1 MPGSAPPTGGY
12 SRSRPGIADVR
23 GALGMGWH
31 RDVSLGD
38 YSLRVRVSWTG
49 LLHRRVGH
57 SPNGHDL
64 LRLSGRHM
72 RVAVRHRRWDAT
84 TQTERLDRLNLI
96 LVRWVVA
103 VVTLSACLLVLAAA
117 PGG

>member
-1 MPGSAPPTGGY
+1 
-12 SRSRPGIADVR
+12 V
-23 GALGMGWH
+23 
-31 RDVSLGD
+31 
-38 YSLRVRVSWTG
+38 
-49 LLHRRVGH
+49 
-57 SPNGHDL
+57 
-64 LRLSGRHM
+64 

>member
-1 MPGSAPPTGGY
+1 
-12 SRSRPGIADVR
+12 
-23 GALGMGWH
+23 MGWH

-38 YSLRVRVSWTG
+38 YSLRVRFSWTG

-64 LRLSGRHM
+64 LRLSGRHV

-84 TQTERLDRLNLI
+84 TQAERLDRLNQI

-103 VVTLSACLLVLAAA
+103 VVTLSSCLLVLAAA

>member
-1 MPGSAPPTGGY
+1 M
-12 SRSRPGIADVR
+12 
-23 GALGMGWH
+23 
-31 RDVSLGD
+31 
-38 YSLRVRVSWTG
+38 
-49 LLHRRVGH
+49 
-57 SPNGHDL
+57 GHDL
-64 LRLSGRHM
+64 LRLSGRHV

-84 TQTERLDRLNLI
+84 TQAERLDRLNQI

>member
-1 MPGSAPPTGGY
+1 
-12 SRSRPGIADVR
+12 
-23 GALGMGWH
+23 MGWH
-31 RDVSLGD
+31 RDVSLGE

-49 LLHRRVGH
+49 LLLHRRVGH

-64 LRLSGRHM
+64 LRLSGRHV
-72 RVAVRHRRWDAT
+72 RVAVRHRIWDAT
-84 TQTERLDRLNLI
+84 TQAERLDRLNQI
-96 LVRWVVA
+96 LVRLIVA